1 MNNNDLIKNLKLG
14 FMGTPSFAAPILER
28 LIADN
33 YYIDYV
39 YTQSGRP
46 AGRGMKVRN
55 SIIYEVA
62 KKNNIEI
69 RVPKK
74 LDDEE
79 FSFLKEREVD
89 IKARDSEGKVQTN
102 RDNANLKREEQRSK
116 EKIAREKNRAD
127 INKSKSKGK
136 DN

>member
-46 AGRGMKVRN
+46 AGRGMKLYL
-55 SIIYEVA
+55 IHI
-62 KKNNIEI
+62 
-69 RVPKK
+69 
-74 LDDEE
+74 
-79 FSFLKEREVD
+79 
-89 IKARDSEGKVQTN
+89 
-102 RDNANLKREEQRSK
+102 
-116 EKIAREKNRAD
+116 
-127 INKSKSKGK
+127 
-136 DN
+136 